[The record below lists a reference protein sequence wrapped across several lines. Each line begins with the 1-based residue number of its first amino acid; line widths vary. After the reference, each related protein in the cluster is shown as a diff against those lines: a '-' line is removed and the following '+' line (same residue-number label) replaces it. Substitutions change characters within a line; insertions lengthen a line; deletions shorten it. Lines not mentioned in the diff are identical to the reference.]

1 MPQYLGDTLV
11 VTLKELV
18 PGLFPSYDALSKK
31 LKRDEKKEG
40 YGLKRAMLGGN
51 GRELL
56 VKFDTLSKRDQEAI
70 GDPRKDKHPLEQ
82 FYKVEKE
89 IVDYYNDYQYPD
101 GSYLI
106 PETVEQ
112 LIINAS
118 VLRAIVRL
126 EAAREGERIAKGG
139 SLRGIANTLYVDAHA
154 FNAELA
160 KEKYGRV
167 QHNLNTHLRR
177 FKQQL
182 NAFKEDS
189 YYTLIKDP
197 EGKTKNNALKRDDRV
212 NKLLNDLF
220 AGRSHKPNATE
231 VAREYEAFLA
241 GYIDVIHNDTGE
253 VYNASEY
260 KAIGNRTIT
269 NYLSKW
275 ENEIGNK
282 AKRSGDRQ
290 KFMQDFIPY
299 HDLEQPHFA
308 GSMISIDD
316 RQPPFWYDKGQ
327 RMWWYLAIDLA
338 SECIT
343 AWAYGKTKEE
353 LILNFYKNLVSNY
366 HAWNLPLPD
375 ALECESSLNSSF
387 KETFLSE
394 GTMFQH
400 VQIHPNSAR
409 SKRIERYYRTLRYEI
424 EKEQEGWIARP
435 FALSE
440 ANQAG
445 PEPTVIIP
453 YQTLVA
459 KGFANIQTWNNM
471 PNKQDQSISRFD
483 YFMQRQH
490 PDLKPTNYKSFIKD
504 LGEKTKTS
512 CHAGIMKLQ
521 GKKWLLGDGG
531 EIYTGEN
538 LIRLLKVVEGKEVDI
553 YWLSDASGNVY
564 KALVCDQ
571 KDGRFI
577 CEAHPKPIGAR
588 APIEEKPEHKAAT
601 EIMHRY
607 QATVTSFMQLTKNAI
622 DKVTVIDNR
631 PKTISTTFTIPGFEK
646 YIEPTINEED
656 ETTVPPIIDDEDDFE
671 DDYDYAETYYQKTNN
686 NPLNNL

>member
-1 MPQYLGDTLV
+1 MPHFFAGMLV
-11 VTLKELV
+11 VTLDEII
-18 PGLFPSYDALSKK
+18 PRFWSSYKSLERRLRNDAE
-31 LKRDEKKEG
+31 RG
-40 YGLKRAMLGGN
+40 YGIERTQRGG
-51 GRELL
+51 GLDTTLL
-56 VKFDTLSKRDQEAI
+56 IKFDSLPKRYQDEI
-70 GDPRKDKHPLEQ
+70 GDPRKDKHPLSK
-82 FYKVEKE
+82 FYKVERE

-101 GSYLI
+101 GTYLI

-118 VLRAIVRL
+118 VLKAIVKL
-126 EAAREGERIAKGG
+126 EAARESERLLKGG
-139 SLRGIANTLYVDAHA
+139 SLRGIAQTLYTDCHA

-160 KEKYGRV
+160 KDSNGKL
-167 QHNLNTHLRR
+167 QHNLNSSFRR

-182 NAFKEDS
+182 KAFKENS

-197 EGKTKNNALKRDDRV
+197 EGLTKKNALKRDDKV

-220 AGRSHKPNATE
+220 AGRTHKPTATE
-231 VAREYEAFLA
+231 VAREYEAFLT

-253 VYNASEY
+253 VYNPKEY
-260 KAIGNRTIT
+260 KSISNRTIT
-269 NYLSKW
+269 NYLSTYESK
-275 ENEIGNK
+275 IGTY

-290 KFMQDFIPY
+290 KLMQDVVPY
-299 HDLEQPHFA
+299 HSLEQPHFA

-316 RQPPFWYDKGQ
+316 RQPPFWYDKNK

-353 LILNFYKNLVSNY
+353 LILNFYKNLVANY

-387 KETFLSE
+387 KDTFLAE
-394 GTMFQH
+394 GAMFKH

-409 SKRIERYYRTLRYEI
+409 SKRIERYFKNLRYEI

-435 FALSE
+435 FALAE

-445 PEPTVIIP
+445 PGENTIIP

-471 PNKQDQSISRFD
+471 PNKQDPSISRFD

-490 PDLKPTNYKSFIKD
+490 PDLQPTNYKSFIKH
-504 LGEKTKTS
+504 LGEKTETS
-512 CHAGIMKLQ
+512 CKAGIMKLQ
-521 GKKWLLGDGG
+521 AKKWLLGDKG

-538 LIRLLKVVEGKEVDI
+538 LIRLLKVVEGKEIDI
-553 YWLSDASGNVY
+553 YWLSNVNGDVY
-564 KALVCDQ
+564 KAMVFDQ

-577 CEAHPKPIGAR
+577 CEALPKPKGAR
-588 APIEEKPEHKAAT
+588 APIEEEDHHKQAT
-601 EIMHRY
+601 EIFHRY
-607 QATVTSFMQLTKNAI
+607 QATVTSYMQLQKNAI
-622 DKVTVIDNR
+622 DAVTIIDKR
-631 PKTISTTFTIPGFEK
+631 TKTISNSFTIPGFENFEAE
-646 YIEPTINEED
+646 IESNDNIVIPA
-656 ETTVPPIIDDEDDFE
+656 
-671 DDYDYAETYYQKTNN
+671 AETDEFEYEHLYITNN
-686 NPLNNL
+686 PKDSL

>member
-1 MPQYLGDTLV
+1 MPQYLGETLV
-11 VTLKELV
+11 VTKNELV
-18 PGLFPSYDALSKK
+18 PVHYPSYDALRMK
-31 LKRDEKKEG
+31 LKRDEPKSG

-56 VKFDTLSKRDQEAI
+56 IKFDTLPKRMQDEI
-70 GDPRKDKHPLEQ
+70 GDPRKKKQPIEQ

-118 VLRAIVRL
+118 VLKAVVRL
-126 EAAREGERIAKGG
+126 EAARESERIAKGG
-139 SLRGIANTLYVDAHA
+139 SLRGISNSLYTDVHS
-154 FNAELA
+154 FNAVLA
-160 KEKYGRV
+160 QQSNGKV
-167 QHNLNTHLRR
+167 QHNLNGHLRR

-182 NAFKEDS
+182 NAFKENS
-189 YYTLIKDP
+189 FYTLIKDP
-197 EGKTKNNALKRDDRV
+197 EGKTKNNALKRDDNV

-220 AGRSHKPNATE
+220 AGREHKPNATE

-241 GYIDVIHNDTGE
+241 GYVEIIHNDTGE
-253 VYNASEY
+253 VYNPKDY

-269 NYLSKW
+269 NYLTSYESK
-275 ENEIGNK
+275 IGTF

-299 HDLEQPHFA
+299 HSLEQPHFA

-316 RQPPFWYDKGQ
+316 RQPPFWYDKGK

-338 SECIT
+338 SEAVT

-353 LILNFYKNLVSNY
+353 MILNFYKNLVANY
-366 HAWNLPLPD
+366 HEWNLPLPD

-387 KETFLSE
+387 RDTFLQE
-394 GTMFQH
+394 GTMFQN
-400 VQIHPNSAR
+400 VSIHPNSAR
-409 SKRIERYYRTLRYEI
+409 SKRIERYYGAFRYEI
-424 EKEQEGWIARP
+424 EKKQEGWIARP

-445 PEPTVIIP
+445 PEPTKIIP
-453 YQTLVA
+453 YDTLVA
-459 KGFANIQTWNNM
+459 KCVSNLITWNNM
-471 PNKQDQSISRFD
+471 PNKQDPTISRFD
-483 YFMQRQH
+483 YFKGRQH
-490 PDLKPTNYKSFIKD
+490 PDLKPTNYKSFIKY
-504 LGEKTKTS
+504 LGTKTTTS
-512 CHAGIMKLQ
+512 CNAGIMKLQ
-521 GKKWLLGDGG
+521 TKKWLLGDAG

-538 LIRLLKVVEGKEVDI
+538 LIRLLKAVEGKEVDI
-553 YWLSDASGNVY
+553 YWLSDSKGNVY

-577 CEAHPKPIGAR
+577 CEALPKPIGAK
-588 APIEEKPEHKAAT
+588 APIEEKAHHKNAT
-601 EIMHRY
+601 EIFHRY
-607 QATVTSFMQLTKNAI
+607 QATVTSYMQLQKNAI
-622 DKVTVIDNR
+622 DKVTIIDNR
-631 PKTISTTFTIPGFEK
+631 QKTISTSFTIPGFEK
-646 YIEPTINEED
+646 FVTPAED
-656 ETTVPPIIDDEDDFE
+656 DYEDRIIMPAPKDDDFE
-671 DDYDYAETYYQKTNN
+671 DGEELEYVDNYYAKN
-686 NPLNNL
+686 NPINNL

>member
-1 MPQYLGDTLV
+1 MPQFLGDTLV
-11 VTLKELV
+11 VTKNQLV
-18 PGLFPSYDALSKK
+18 PMHFPTYDALRKK
-31 LKRDEKKEG
+31 IKRDEDKS
-40 YGLKRAMLGGN
+40 YGIKRAMLGGN

-56 VKFDTLSKRDQEAI
+56 IKFDTLPKRTQEAI
-70 GDPRKDKHPLEQ
+70 GDPRKQSHILEG

-101 GSYLI
+101 GSYLL

-118 VLRAIVRL
+118 VLKAVVRL
-126 EAAREGERIAKGG
+126 EAARESEHIAKGG
-139 SLRGIANTLYVDAHA
+139 SLRGISNSLYTDVHS
-154 FNAELA
+154 FNAVLA
-160 KEKYGRV
+160 QQSNGKV
-167 QHNLNTHLRR
+167 QHNLNGHLRR

-197 EGKTKNNALKRDDRV
+197 EGKTKNNALKRDENV

-220 AGRSHKPNATE
+220 AGREHKPNATE

-241 GYIDVIHNDTGE
+241 GYVEIIHNDTGE
-253 VYNASEY
+253 VYNPKDY

-290 KFMQDFIPY
+290 KFMQEFVPY

-316 RQPPFWYDKGQ
+316 RQPPFWYDKQ
-327 RMWWYLAIDLA
+327 KRMWWYLAIDLA
-338 SECIT
+338 SECVT

-353 LILNFYKNLVSNY
+353 MILNFYRNLVSNY

-387 KETFLSE
+387 KDTFLQP

-409 SKRIERYYRTLRYEI
+409 SKRIERYFRTLRYEI

-445 PEPTVIIP
+445 PEPTKIIP

-471 PNKQDQSISRFD
+471 PNKQDASVSRFD
-483 YFMQRQH
+483 YFMTRQH
-490 PDLKPTNYKSFIKD
+490 PDLKPTNYKSFIKH

-521 GKKWLLGDGG
+521 GKRWLLGDAG

-553 YWLSDASGNVY
+553 YWLSDAAGNVY

-577 CEAHPKPIGAR
+577 CEALPKPQGSR
-588 APIEEKPEHKAAT
+588 APIEETANHKQAT
-601 EIMHRY
+601 EIFHRY
-607 QATVTSFMQLTKNAI
+607 QATVTSFMKLTKNAI
-622 DKVTVIDNR
+622 DKLTIIDNR
-631 PKTISTTFTIPGFEK
+631 QKTISTSFTIPGFEK
-646 YIEPTINEED
+646 FVTPA
-656 ETTVPPIIDDEDDFE
+656 EDDFE
-671 DDYDYAETYYQKTNN
+671 DRIIMPAPKDDDFEDGEELEYVDNYYAKN
-686 NPLNNL
+686 NPINNL

>member
-1 MPQYLGDTLV
+1 MPQYLGETLV
-11 VTLKELV
+11 VTKNELV
-18 PGLFPSYDALSKK
+18 PRFWCNYDS
-31 LKRDEKKEG
+31 LKRRLGTDEKRG
-40 YGLKRAMLGGN
+40 YGLKRAQRGG
-51 GRELL
+51 GLETTLL
-56 VKFDTLSKRDQEAI
+56 IIFDSLPKRMQDEI
-70 GDPRKDKHPLEQ
+70 GDPRKKKQPIEQ

-106 PETVEQ
+106 PETVDQ

-126 EAAREGERIAKGG
+126 EAARESERIKMGDN
-139 SLRGIANTLYVDAHA
+139 LRGIANTLYTDAHA

-160 KEKYGRV
+160 KEKYGNV

-182 NAFKEDS
+182 NAFKENS
-189 YYTLIKDP
+189 YYTLIKDA
-197 EGKTKNNALKRDDRV
+197 EGKTKNNALKRDDNV

-220 AGRSHKPNATE
+220 AGREHKPNATE

-241 GYIDVIHNDTGE
+241 GYVEIIHNDTGE
-253 VYNASEY
+253 VYNPKDY

-269 NYLSKW
+269 NYLTSYESK
-275 ENEIGNK
+275 IGTF

-290 KFMQDFIPY
+290 KFMQEFIPY
-299 HDLEQPHFA
+299 HSLEQPHFA

-316 RQPPFWYDKGQ
+316 RQPPFWYDKGK

-338 SECIT
+338 SEAIT

-353 LILNFYKNLVSNY
+353 MILNFYKNLVANY
-366 HAWNLPLPD
+366 HEWNLPLPD

-387 KETFLSE
+387 RDTFLQE
-394 GTMFQH
+394 GTMFQN
-400 VQIHPNSAR
+400 VSIHPNSAR

-445 PEPTVIIP
+445 PEPTKIIP

-471 PNKQDQSISRFD
+471 PNKQDPTISRFD
-483 YFMQRQH
+483 YFLQRQH
-490 PDLKPTNYKSFIKD
+490 PDLKPTNYKSFIKY
-504 LGEKTKTS
+504 LGTKTDTS
-512 CHAGIMKLQ
+512 CNAGIMKLQ
-521 GKKWLLGDGG
+521 GKKWLLGDAG

-538 LIRLLKVVEGKEVDI
+538 LIRLLKAVEGKEIDI
-553 YWLSDASGNVY
+553 YWLSDSNGNVY

-577 CEAHPKPIGAR
+577 CEALPKPIGAK
-588 APIEEKPEHKAAT
+588 APIEEKAHHKNAT
-601 EIMHRY
+601 EIFHRY
-607 QATVTSFMQLTKNAI
+607 QATVTSYMQLQKNAI
-622 DKVTVIDNR
+622 DKVTIIDHR
-631 PKTISTTFTIPGFEK
+631 SKTISTSFSISGFEK
-646 YIEPTINEED
+646 YVEPIDNY
-656 ETTVPPIIDDEDDFE
+656 ETTVPPIEEDDEEMEFADN
-671 DDYDYAETYYQKTNN
+671 YYAKN
-686 NPLNNL
+686 NPLTSL

>member
-11 VTLKELV
+11 VSENELV
-18 PGLFPSYDALSKK
+18 PKFWSSYSSLERRLRTDTQ
-31 LKRDEKKEG
+31 RG
-40 YGLKRAMLGGN
+40 YGIQRAQRGG
-51 GRELL
+51 GLDTTLL
-56 VKFDTLSKRDQEAI
+56 IKFDTLPKRTQEAI

-139 SLRGIANTLYVDAHA
+139 SLRGIANTLYIDAHA

-182 NAFKEDS
+182 NAFKEDK

-253 VYNASEY
+253 VYNSAEY

-290 KFMQDFIPY
+290 KFMQEFIPY

-316 RQPPFWYDKGQ
+316 RQPPFWYDKQ
-327 RMWWYLAIDLA
+327 KRMWWYLAIDLA
-338 SECIT
+338 SECVT

-353 LILNFYKNLVSNY
+353 MILNFYRNLVSNY

-387 KETFLSE
+387 KDTFLQP

-409 SKRIERYYRTLRYEI
+409 SKRIERYFRTLRYEI

-445 PEPTVIIP
+445 PEPTKIIP

-471 PNKQDQSISRFD
+471 PNKQDASVSRFD
-483 YFMQRQH
+483 YFMTRQH
-490 PDLKPTNYKSFIKD
+490 PDLKPTNYKSFIKH

-521 GKKWLLGDGG
+521 GKRWLLGDAG

-553 YWLSDASGNVY
+553 YWLSDAAGNVY

-577 CEAHPKPIGAR
+577 CEALPKPQGSR
-588 APIEEKPEHKAAT
+588 APIEETANHKQAT
-601 EIMHRY
+601 EIFHRY
-607 QATVTSFMQLTKNAI
+607 QATVTSFMKLTKNAI
-622 DKVTVIDNR
+622 DKLTIIDNR
-631 PKTISTTFTIPGFEK
+631 QKTISTSFTIPGFEK
-646 YIEPTINEED
+646 FVTPA
-656 ETTVPPIIDDEDDFE
+656 EDDFE
-671 DDYDYAETYYQKTNN
+671 DRIIMPAPKDDDFEDGEELEYVDNYYAKN
-686 NPLNNL
+686 NPINNL